1 MIEKTELYSD
11 EWEPYQGEYWKREY
25 DIKLK
30 DGTIVE
36 NCYPNARKFNSI
48 SEQHDQQQFEED
60 QVLEIRFSDKPRYML
75 NNPFSTKV
83 PDEDYVKSIEKQIEE
98 TRESASKLQMYSG
111 MFGGFM
117 HGLWLDD
124 ADYLPPHK
132 RVRKIRGRHVP
143 IRTEPKIGR
152 NEPCPCGSGKK
163 FKKCCNEK

>member
-36 NCYPNARKFNSI
+36 NCYPNAGKFNSI

-60 QVLEIRFSDKPRYML
+60 QVIEIRFSDKPRYML
-75 NNPFSTKV
+75 DNPFSSKV

-98 TRESASKLQMYSG
+98 TRASASDLHGYAS
-111 MFGGFM
+111 MFNAFNDMAYIGDM
-117 HGLWLDD
+117 T
-124 ADYLPPHK
+124 PPHK
-132 RVRKIRGRHVP
+132 RARKIRGRHVP
-143 IRTEPKIGR
+143 VRTEPKIGR

>member
-36 NCYPNARKFNSI
+36 NCYPNAGKFNSI

-60 QVLEIRFSDKPRYML
+60 QVSEIRFSDKPRYMIG
-75 NNPFSTKV
+75 NPFSTKV
-83 PDEDYVKSIEKQIEE
+83 PDEDYVKFIEKQIEE
-98 TRESASKLQMYSG
+98 TRESASKLHAYASMYG
-111 MFGGFM
+111 VFNDMAYI
-117 HGLWLDD
+117 DD
-124 ADYLPPHK
+124 TLLLPPYK
-132 RVRKIRGRHVP
+132 RPRKIRGRHVP

>member
-1 MIEKTELYSD
+1 MENTCNYSD
-11 EWEPYQGEYWKREY
+11 NWQPYIGDYDKFEY

-36 NCYPNARKFNSI
+36 NCYPNAGKFNSI

-60 QVLEIRFSDKPRYML
+60 QVLEIRFSNKPRYL
-75 NNPFSTKV
+75 IGNPFSSKV
-83 PDEDYVKSIEKQIEE
+83 PDEEYVKSITNQIEE

-132 RVRKIRGRHVP
+132 RARKIIGRHVP